1 MSNVPIMTEK
11 TLHLLLTTHW
21 EQFGTIIG
29 LAPHKF
35 CGKSWVTKRW
45 DLLLLL
51 PKDGKLEAPVTFKIR
66 DDDPVICSWN
76 FAFFIS
82 NTYD

>member
-1 MSNVPIMTEK
+1 MAEAM
-11 TLHLLLTTHW
+11 LHHLLTLYW
-21 EQFGTIIG
+21 EKFGTIIG

-35 CGKSWVTKRW
+35 RGKSWVTKRW

-51 PKDGKLEAPVTFKIR
+51 PKDSKLEAPVTFKIR
-66 DDDPVICSWN
+66 DDDPVICSWE

-82 NTYD
+82 NTYN